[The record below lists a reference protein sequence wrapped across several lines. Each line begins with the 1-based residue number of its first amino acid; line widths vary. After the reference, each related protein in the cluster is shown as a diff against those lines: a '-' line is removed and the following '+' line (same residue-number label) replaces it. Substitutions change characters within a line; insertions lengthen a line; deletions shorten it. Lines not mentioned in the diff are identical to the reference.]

1 MSEELGERFA
11 NAINFCID
19 SLVGQKGLKLKVNNP
34 EAYNFEPRTLLIN
47 IMNMYANM
55 SGDERFLKHVVNDSR
70 SYKTETFEK
79 AVKIINNPKK
89 GVQLELDKKERFE
102 NMVEKIK
109 FMKLEI
115 DEEDVS
121 HFFYQCTNRASMMMH
136 RKSSWIRSCL
146 H

>member
-34 EAYNFEPRTLLIN
+34 EAYNFEPRPLLIN

-55 SGDERFLKHVVNDSR
+55 SGDQQFLKHVVNDSR

-89 GVQLELDKKERFE
+89 GVQLDLDKKELFE
-102 NMVEKIK
+102 TMVEKIK
-109 FMKLEI
+109 LMKLEI
-115 DEEDVS
+115 DEEDVRK
-121 HFFYQCTNRASMMMH
+121 YLIMIDRASMMMH
-136 RKSSWIRSCL
+136 QKNSWIRSCL